1 MLRAREC
8 NWPPQN
14 SLLKRGA
21 VNQQANQIAAYL
33 DLTFSE
39 SERRSRSAF
48 ARPSFRSDHLALRLR
63 SHPQMGRLRSPPVSS
78 ISIFGSRVVPHV
90 ARRKGTGV
98 PKRPSCLPRKAAI
111 TVRSAQV
118 SLAFVF
124 RGDTAS
130 LRAERLPAQLN
141 ARRRTSCLET
151 YEASDPA
158 SSLPAARVGLGVRLG
173 CWTASVWWSVLC
185 RLSLCPSLS
194 PASPQTRHHPH
205 PPSPR

>member
-48 ARPSFRSDHLALRLR
+48 ALPSFRSDHLALRLR

-78 ISIFGSRVVPHV
+78 ISTFGSRVVPHV

-118 SLAFVF
+118 SLAFVS

-151 YEASDPA
+151 YEASDRRLHCQ
-158 SSLPAARVGLGVRLG
+158 LPALGWVYAWGAGLLVCGG
-173 CWTASVWWSVLC
+173 PSCAG
-185 RLSLCPSLS
+185 CPSAHPFPLL
-194 PASPQTRHHPH
+194 RHRPDTTPH